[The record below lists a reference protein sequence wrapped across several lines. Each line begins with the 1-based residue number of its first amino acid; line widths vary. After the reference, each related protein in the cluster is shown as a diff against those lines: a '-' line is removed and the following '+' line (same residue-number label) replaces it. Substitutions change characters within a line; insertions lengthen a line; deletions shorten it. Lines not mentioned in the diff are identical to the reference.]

1 MKQLVITIIGADR
14 PGLVEQVSNAVLEHQ
29 GSWQASRF
37 SKLSGYFAGILQI
50 AVQESHI
57 PALTAALKGISDLD
71 IQISEPSVKAPAD
84 TATHQLTVTGNDRPG
99 IVQEATRVLAG
110 LGINIIKLI
119 THTES
124 AANTAT
130 MMFVARFDL
139 NTDKESDLDSL
150 QDALEAL
157 SDDLIVELE
166 SPGTE

>member
-1 MKQLVITIIGADR
+1 MKQLVITIIGEDR
-14 PGLVEQVSNAVLEHQ
+14 PGLVEQVSNAVLEHH

-50 AVQESHI
+50 AVQESNI
-57 PALTAALKGISDLD
+57 PALTLSLKSISDLD
-71 IQISEPSVKAPAD
+71 IQISEPSSKEPVD
-84 TATHQLTVTGNDRPG
+84 TATHQLAVTGNDRPG

-110 LGINIIKLI
+110 LGINIVKLT

-124 AANTAT
+124 AANTGT
-130 MMFVARFDL
+130 MIFSARFDL
-139 NTDKESDLDSL
+139 GTGQESDLDSL

-166 SPGTE
+166 SLK